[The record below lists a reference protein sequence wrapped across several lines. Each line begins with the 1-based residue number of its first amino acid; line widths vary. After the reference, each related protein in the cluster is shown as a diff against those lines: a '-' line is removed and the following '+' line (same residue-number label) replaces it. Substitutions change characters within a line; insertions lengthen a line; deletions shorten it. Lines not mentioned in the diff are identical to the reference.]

1 MNFKLLDYYVGSVE
15 DINEENSQGII
26 DMYTDAWF
34 AYGHHKTVEY
44 LTRHGVIVF
53 QYLFAYEGQYELFWL
68 WCTYKIIYLPESDL
82 LPETYKN
89 ESDTEKSI
97 Y

>member
-1 MNFKLLDYYVGSVE
+1 MAFSEYVNFKLLDYYVGSVE

-53 QYLFAYEGQYELFWL
+53 QYLFAYEGQY
-68 WCTYKIIYLPESDL
+68 D
-82 LPETYKN
+82 
-89 ESDTEKSI
+89 KSYSSYVAHI
-97 Y
+97 RYI

>member
-1 MNFKLLDYYVGSVE
+1 MNFKLLDYYVGLVE

-53 QYLFAYEGQYELFWL
+53 QYLFAYEGQYDKRIF
-68 WCTYKIIYLPESDL
+68 
-82 LPETYKN
+82 
-89 ESDTEKSI
+89 
-97 Y
+97 

>member
-1 MNFKLLDYYVGSVE
+1 MNFKLLDYYIGSVE

-34 AYGHHKTVEY
+34 AYGQHKTVDY

-53 QYLFAYEGQYELFWL
+53 QYLFAYEGMARVVLYIIRLYIRNHFKGL
-68 WCTYKIIYLPESDL
+68 TYA
-82 LPETYKN
+82 KN
-89 ESDTEKSI
+89 I
-97 Y
+97 WFA

>member
-1 MNFKLLDYYVGSVE
+1 MNVKLLDYYVGSVE

-53 QYLFAYEGQYELFWL
+53 QYLFAYEGLYDKSYFSNV
-68 WCTYKIIYLPESDL
+68 THYLI
-82 LPETYKN
+82 TR
-89 ESDTEKSI
+89 KSFAP
-97 Y
+97 